1 VTSQRMAPLFMVMLL
16 ILMLVGCGS
25 AANELPPTAVPATDP
40 PPTAL
45 LPTAVPSIVA
55 PPTSTASAPAITLE
69 LPPTSPPASLIPRNL
84 RPITSSNLNQLQPL
98 GELSYA
104 GVYKPAFSPD
114 GRYLSLHLGGITGLD
129 RYGTVVVDLLS
140 GEELFASDDP
150 FLNIAFSQDSS
161 SIYILDG
168 TDLLLIDLQTGQQSL
183 LHSGAY
189 TCSAISPDGRWLA
202 VSDIDSVSQETTIH
216 LIDLLTGSETDSF
229 FIDAVVMDYAIWF
242 TDDGGTLVA
251 GYGFNN
257 SSVAGYGIYTFWDV
271 ESGVREN
278 ILTGYANIDVNP
290 GSTYV
295 AATILDRGTISIL
308 DFTDLEVM
316 RYFGLSG
323 EQRVFGPDFTPD
335 GRMVYIKYE
344 GDLLFWDP
352 ATGNELGILDLAE
365 YIKWYTFSNDMTL
378 FGATDSSHHITLWGI
393 RP

>member
-1 VTSQRMAPLFMVMLL
+1 VISPLIKRWLVVFVL
-16 ILMLVGCGS
+16 ILALAGCGS
-25 AANELPPTAVPATDP
+25 AATELPPTTAPPTDP
-40 PPTAL
+40 PPAT
-45 LPTAVPSIVA
+45 LPPADVPTIAA
-55 PPTSTASAPAITLE
+55 PPTSTAPAPAITLE
-69 LPPTSPPASLIPRNL
+69 LPPTSPPASVIPRNL

-98 GELSYA
+98 VELSYA

-114 GRYLSLHLGGITGLD
+114 GRYLSLHLGGLSGLD

-140 GEELFASDDP
+140 GEEVFASDDP
-150 FLNIAFSQDSS
+150 ALNIAFSQDSS
-161 SIYILDG
+161 SIYLLDG
-168 TDLLLIDLQTGQQSL
+168 QDLLLVNLQTGQQSL
-183 LHSGAY
+183 LYSGAY
-189 TCSAISPDGRWLA
+189 TCSAISPDGRWLT

-229 FIDAVVMDYAIWF
+229 FIDAVVMDYSIWF

-257 SSVAGYGIYTFWDV
+257 SSVAGYGIYTFWDI

-308 DFTDLEVM
+308 DFTDLEVI

-323 EQRVFGPDFTPD
+323 EQRVYGPDFTTD
-335 GRMVYIKYE
+335 GSMVYIRHE

-352 ATGNELGILDLAE
+352 RTGAELGFLDLPGD
-365 YIKWYTFSNDMTL
+365 IGWHVFSDDMTL
-378 FGATDSSHHITLWGI
+378 FAATDTSHRITLWGI